1 VSVDA
6 GTDFDLDL
14 EVDSFHHHVAPSNEA
29 FAAVPAEVSGNTTLL
44 ANILSLHILNAS
56 VAPMN
61 VAEGPA
67 HTIVRSLYNNMML
80 NGNLTVP
87 VVLYRS
93 NESDAASGP
102 GVVIQQAT
110 GNVNTSA
117 NATAANFQIYVIDE
131 VLSLPPTL
139 GEAATELL
147 PSLAGVISGAGLL
160 EPLQAATGLTVFA
173 PANSAID
180 NLTETL
186 AALNQTQVQGILAN
200 HVSPQVQAADVTSR
214 R

>member
-1 VSVDA
+1 LVLLLNIDR
-6 GTDFDLDL
+6 GWL
-14 EVDSFHHHVAPSNEA
+14 FHHVHPVAPSNEA
-29 FAAVPAEVSGNTTLL
+29 FAAVPAEVSSNTTLL

-56 VAPMN
+56 IPPMD

-87 VVLYRS
+87 VVLYRG
-93 NESDAASGP
+93 NETEAAAGP

-117 NATAANFQIYVIDE
+117 NATAANFQIYVLDE

-139 GEAATELL
+139 GEAAGELL
-147 PSLAGVISGAGLL
+147 PSLAGVVQGAGLL
-160 EPLQAATGLTVFA
+160 EPLQMAQGLTVFA
-173 PANSAID
+173 PSNEALDGLA
-180 NLTETL
+180 ETL
-186 AALNQTQVQGILAN
+186 ATLNQTQVQGILAN
-200 HVSPQVQAADVTSR
+200 HVSTVRVRFIPTQCWYG
-214 R
+214 